1 MQTQLALALSALS
14 LALFA
19 GSPATAAAAI
29 DPHHPLVGTWTV
41 SIPGSDCTE
50 TYVIRADGTT
60 LVTSADEIAES
71 EFEIA
76 PKPSRQGFYK
86 WADTIVKDNGKKD
99 CGGAVTPVGRT
110 ITHYI
115 RFSPDEDKFI
125 ICREESL
132 DACFGPFIRQ
142 EGDRV

>member
-1 MQTQLALALSALS
+1 MTTKPLLS
-14 LALFA
+14 LAAFSVAFLA
-19 GSPATAAAAI
+19 GTATIAAAPI

-41 SIPGSDCTE
+41 SIPGGRCIE

-60 LVTSADEIAES
+60 LVTSADEVAES
-71 EFEIA
+71 EFEVA
-76 PKPSRQGFYK
+76 PKPSKQGFYK
-86 WADTIVKDNGKKD
+86 WADRIVKDNGKKD
-99 CGGAVTPVGRT
+99 CGGAITPVGRT
-110 ITHYI
+110 ITHHI

-125 ICREESL
+125 ICQEESL